1 MGRIRTQDI
10 DIQRKRL
17 ARESGTVRKDWG
29 GRLPIALCYPNSYA
43 VGMCNLGFQSVYAL
57 FNSARE
63 FVCERVFAEPV
74 LIGSRSAGR
83 GDWTGDDRYQIES
96 RLQAVGEPLSV
107 ESQRPLSDFAVVA
120 FSLSFEL
127 DYFNIGDVL
136 RRAGIPPLAADRTET
151 DPIVIAGGPAASGNP
166 EPVAPMLD
174 ALIVGEVEPV
184 IDGLQD
190 VFLGGGDRWE
200 QIDRLARLPGV
211 YVPAKYSVSYSA
223 DGSISGLDRL
233 GDDVA
238 LPVARLNARN
248 VNEFQT
254 MSAVLSPDIELGDM
268 FLIEMTRGCARGCRF
283 CLAGYTSL
291 PVRHRHVD
299 HLIEGIQHGMQQRK
313 RIGLISAATS
323 DHPQLEQLLARML
336 DIGANVSLSSLRIDR
351 ISPFLVETLVRSG
364 TRTITLA
371 PEAGSQRMRDVI
383 NKRLTHE
390 QIVHAAELAG
400 RGGIPNIKL
409 YFIVGLPGETDEDV
423 RELAALSAEILVRA
437 REHNRTARVAVNLS
451 PHVPKAQTAFQWE
464 PMAEVETNMQ
474 RIKLVQ
480 RALGPVGIDVR
491 FEAPASQRVQAI
503 LARGD
508 RRLAPVLLE
517 TQRLQQFEANVR
529 RHGLDPDWYLGSMDP
544 NGIMPWSAV
553 STGVPEW
560 YLKQEFGRARGLGGQ
575 QIPMLDLPPKAAA
588 VVEKARVLGAAADA
602 PLTPRALP
610 EVEGAVA

>member
-1 MGRIRTQDI
+1 
-10 DIQRKRL
+10 
-17 ARESGTVRKDWG
+17 
-29 GRLPIALCYPNSYA
+29 
-43 VGMCNLGFQSVYAL
+43 
-57 FNSARE
+57 
-63 FVCERVFAEPV
+63 
-74 LIGSRSAGR
+74 
-83 GDWTGDDRYQIES
+83 
-96 RLQAVGEPLSV
+96 
-107 ESQRPLSDFAVVA
+107 
-120 FSLSFEL
+120 
-127 DYFNIGDVL
+127 
-136 RRAGIPPLAADRTET
+136 
-151 DPIVIAGGPAASGNP
+151 
-166 EPVAPMLD
+166 
-174 ALIVGEVEPV
+174 
-184 IDGLQD
+184 
-190 VFLGGGDRWE
+190 
-200 QIDRLARLPGV
+200 
-211 YVPAKYSVSYSA
+211 
-223 DGSISGLDRL
+223 
-233 GDDVA
+233 
-238 LPVARLNARN
+238 
-248 VNEFQT
+248 
-254 MSAVLSPDIELGDM
+254 
-268 FLIEMTRGCARGCRF
+268 
-283 CLAGYTSL
+283 
-291 PVRHRHVD
+291 
-299 HLIEGIQHGMQQRK
+299 
-313 RIGLISAATS
+313 
-323 DHPQLEQLLARML
+323 
-336 DIGANVSLSSLRIDR
+336 
-351 ISPFLVETLVRSG
+351 
-364 TRTITLA
+364 
-371 PEAGSQRMRDVI
+371 
-383 NKRLTHE
+383 
-390 QIVHAAELAG
+390 HAAELAG